1 MTENRID
8 LRYQKVTDLKAYADN
23 PRDNNAKAV
32 AAVAESIKE
41 FGFRS
46 PILVDE
52 NNEIIAGHT
61 RLLASKKLGLLE
73 VPTIVVTD
81 LNEEQITAYRIA
93 DNKTNELSQWDDSK
107 LRAEL
112 DKIQEIPMD
121 KFGVTLMKELEQM
134 ETERKERYNR
144 KIDIPQYQIKGT
156 KPEMFELVDKMKH
169 NQLMNEIED
178 YDITDEEKAF
188 LRLSSARH
196 LAFNYSNVAEY
207 YAHATADMQRAME
220 SHALVII
227 DFDDA
232 IKNGYVKLTNSIQEL
247 IGEER
252 EK

>member
-1 MTENRID
+1 MSEKID
-8 LRYQKVTDLKAYADN
+8 LRYQKVSELKAYANN
-23 PRDNNAKAV
+23 PRDNNPKAVKAV
-32 AAVAESIKE
+32 ADSIQE

-61 RLLASKKLGLLE
+61 RLLASKQLGIEE
-73 VPTIVVTD
+73 VPTIVVSD
-81 LNEEQITAYRIA
+81 LTEEQITAYRIA
-93 DNKTNELSQWDDSK
+93 DNKTNELSQWDDTK

-134 ETERKERYNR
+134 EKERKERYNR
-144 KIDIPQYQIKGT
+144 KIDIPQYQIKGD
-156 KPEMFELVDKMKH
+156 KPALYDLVDKSKY
-169 NQLMNEIED
+169 NELMSKIDD
-178 YDITDEEKAF
+178 YDIEDDEKAF
-188 LRLSSARH
+188 LKLSAARH

-220 SHALVII
+220 AHALVII
-227 DFDDA
+227 DFEDA
-232 IKNGYVKLTNSIQEL
+232 IKNGYVKLTNSIQDL

-252 EK
+252 E